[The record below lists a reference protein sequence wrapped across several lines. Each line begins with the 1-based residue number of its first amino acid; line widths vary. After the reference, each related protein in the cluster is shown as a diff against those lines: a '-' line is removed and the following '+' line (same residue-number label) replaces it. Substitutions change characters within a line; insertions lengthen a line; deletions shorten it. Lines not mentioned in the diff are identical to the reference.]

1 MKSKKKNEFEG
12 KVNSLTERIGVSII
26 GLLTILGVGLIIYTG
41 VKATTYAP
49 EKNDKEYLTIEDT
62 EVSLNETTPSTDE
75 SQTTEPEAPETEEN
89 KPTDEVTTPEVLETP
104 ETPATNTEENQLQE
118 PEASETPQTLEAIC
132 NIDGVNVR
140 QEPKTGTTIIGNLI
154 AGDRVTVLNR
164 NYSDEWVQVSFE
176 GQTGYVYHEYLDF
189 E

>member
-1 MKSKKKNEFEG
+1 MKSNKKNQLEG

-41 VKATTYAP
+41 VKATTYTP
-49 EKNDKEYLTIEDT
+49 ETTDKEYLTMEDT
-62 EVSLNETTPSTDE
+62 EVNPDETTPSTDV
-75 SQTTEPEAPETEEN
+75 SQTTESEAPETEED
-89 KPTDEVTTPEVLETP
+89 KTTEEVTTPEVPETPETNTEENEPQEPEVP
-104 ETPATNTEENQLQE
+104 ETPAT
-118 PEASETPQTLEAIC
+118 SQTLEAIC

-140 QEPKTGTTIIGNLI
+140 EEPKTGTTIIGNLI
-154 AGDRVTVLNR
+154 AGDKVTVLNR

-176 GQTGYVYHEYLDF
+176 GKTGYVYHEYLDF